1 MKELISESD
10 IQSITKLNNKRYKI
24 IAKGLMQLTGVNKLN
39 KLYQRLAENVN
50 DDFID
55 AFFDELNLHIEF
67 DENELRH
74 IPKTGKFITI
84 SNHPFGAI
92 DGLVLLKILKERR
105 PDYKIMANFLL
116 QNIPELS
123 DKFIGVNPFENL
135 KSKSSIN
142 GVKTA
147 YSHLEN
153 DGALGM
159 FPAGEV
165 SSYQTNSRK
174 ITDNQWKNG
183 TVRIIQRS
191 EAPVIPIFF
200 SGGNS
205 LFFHLIGLINP
216 SLRTAQLPKE
226 MLRKK
231 DATLKIRIGSPI
243 KADIIKEF
251 DQIEVLSR
259 YLRSR
264 TYSLS
269 SGLEVRNFFFN
280 KRKRKVY
287 AIDIIPPVDNDLI
300 EAELLALP
308 EKQKV
313 VSQNEFDVYL
323 AFANELPNAL
333 KELGRLREITFRAV
347 GEGTNLSIDV
357 DEYDLYY
364 HHLILW
370 DRENKKIAGAYRVG
384 KGNDIV
390 NKFGA
395 RGFYISSLFTMRK
408 EMVHVLQQSLELGR
422 SFVREEYQMKRLP
435 LFLLWKGLM
444 NFIINNPEYRYIIGP
459 VSISNSYSHLSKQVI
474 VNVIKKYYFDD
485 EKAEWVKPKN
495 KFKAD
500 IKNQDLSEVLNYVD
514 ADLRNIDKLISD
526 IEPLHFNLPILL
538 KKYINQNAKIICF
551 NRDPKFNNALD
562 GLMILDLEHLSKE
575 SIETFS

>member
-24 IAKGLMQLTGVNKLN
+24 VAKGLMQLTGVNKLN

-50 DDFID
+50 NDFID
-55 AFFDELNLHIEF
+55 AFFDELNLNIEF

-74 IPKTGKFITI
+74 IPKNGKFITI

-153 DGALGM
+153 GGALGM

-174 ITDNQWKNG
+174 VTDSQWKNG
-183 TVRIIQRS
+183 TIRIIQRS

-216 SLRTAQLPKE
+216 ALRTAQLPKE

-243 KADIIKEF
+243 KASTIKEF

-269 SGLEVRNFFFN
+269 SGLEIRNFFFN

-287 AIDIIPPVDNDLI
+287 ALDIIPPVDNNLI
-300 EAELLALP
+300 EQELFALP

-323 AFANELPNAL
+323 AFANELPNTL

-364 HHLILW
+364 HHLVLW

-384 KGNDIV
+384 KGDDIV
-390 NKFGA
+390 NKFGT
-395 RGFYISSLFTMRK
+395 RGFYINSLFTMRK
-408 EMVHVLQQSLELGR
+408 EMTPVLKQSLELGR

-444 NFIINNPEYRYIIGP
+444 NFILNNPEYRYIIGP

-485 EKAEWVKPKN
+485 EKAQWVKPKH
-495 KFKAD
+495 KFKAN
-500 IKNQDLSEVLNYVD
+500 IKNQDLSDVLNYVD
-514 ADLRNIDKLISD
+514 ADLRNLDRLISD
-526 IEPLHFNLPILL
+526 IEPMHFNLPILL
-538 KKYINQNAKIICF
+538 KKYINQNAKIISF